1 MVYHWFILAHNGHDH
16 HPDGDD
22 GDGSDDGD
30 DGGHGD
36 DENMAAI
43 HLQLEN
49 AGPNRHSKMALG
61 RQKPPEAWPT
71 SGHNCAK

>member
-22 GDGSDDGD
+22 GDASDGDDGD

-36 DENMAAI
+36 DEN
-43 HLQLEN
+43 N
-49 AGPNRHSKMALG
+49 ASDGTRSIGWSRLPFISNLKTQGPASH
-61 RQKPPEAWPT
+61 
-71 SGHNCAK
+71 